1 MTGIHS
7 PPAGDGFL
15 CAPPSVPGLSIKASG
30 SHPHAPTSPGAPPH
44 ASSGTALSSVNLPCL
59 IQARGLSRHR
69 LCAAPARHW
78 RDVLRSCSPCLE
90 LPARKLAAT
99 LCAEASHSRP
109 VGCRSSEHRRG
120 ARDSPQ
126 KGMSF
131 AGEPSAPPGTHGAG
145 SSQGHPG
152 GPAGDPPSWSRTAGF
167 RLMQGQLFLLPR
179 EMRDSLNKV
188 FIGSQSSWDPTP
200 FCNTFKCT

>member
-1 MTGIHS
+1 MRPSFSAWPKHQSLGEPPPCPHLPRS
-7 PPAGDGFL
+7 PSPCFL
-15 CAPPSVPGLSIKASG
+15 WDSAQFSKFTMFI
-30 SHPHAPTSPGAPPH
+30 
-44 ASSGTALSSVNLPCL
+44 

-200 FCNTFKCT
+200 FCNTFIKTMLGIV